1 MVFGSAVRPED
12 FVVGLSD
19 IDVLVVTTKE
29 HGERRY
35 SLKVCE
41 SEVNIIVIGI

>member
-12 FVVGLSD
+12 FVVGLGD